1 MIFYYFFWQYF
12 FGVIYVKIWK
22 KSVLFYLGGSIYM
35 ALELLWRGRTHGSMF
50 LAGGTCFLLIRHQG
64 ELPNPFP
71 VPVRAMLGAGIVT
84 MVELSFG
91 LLANRSYQVWDY
103 RNQPGNLWGQICP
116 LFSLLWIPVSLA
128 AILLYDRLNRKIGAF
143 M

>member
-1 MIFYYFFWQYF
+1 M
-12 FGVIYVKIWK
+12 KIWK

-50 LAGGTCFLLIRHQG
+50 LAGGTCFLLIGHQG
-64 ELPNPFP
+64 ELPNPLP
-71 VPVRAMLGAGIVT
+71 LLARALIGAGIVT
-84 MVELSFG
+84 MVELGFG

-103 RNQPGNLWGQICP
+103 RDQPGNLWGQVCP

-128 AILLYDRLNRKIGAF
+128 AIVLYGKLDAGIKRYRFG
-143 M
+143 